1 VPGSHPVVIVVVSR
15 SVGRSVVVE
24 RIAIALGYLTRSR
37 HASRTARRRI
47 VQRRE
52 KNRNRVSFVRSTHL
66 YRRIARVR
74 VVTVALIERSSV
86 VE

>member
-1 VPGSHPVVIVVVSR
+1 VIIVVSR

-37 HASRTARRRI
+37 HSSRASRRRI
-47 VQRRE
+47 VMKRATTRD
-52 KNRNRVSFVRSTHL
+52 RVSFVRSTHL

-86 VE
+86 VQ